1 MRARTVV
8 ACLAVFVLA
17 VSSLLAADP
26 AAVASSSGAT
36 ASDGHKVVAYY
47 FHGAQRCKT
56 CLHIESTAE
65 KVMRERFGEEL
76 KAGRLTWRTAN
87 IDRAENEHFVK
98 DFQLVSSSVVL
109 VELDGEK
116 PVRYKVLD
124 RVWQLARDD
133 FEFEAYVGRETAA
146 FLKNAR
152 G

>member
-1 MRARTVV
+1 MRARTVA
-8 ACLAVFVLA
+8 ACLTILA
-17 VSSLLAADP
+17 LAMGSLLAAAP
-26 AAVASSSGAT
+26 AATG
-36 ASDGHKVVAYY
+36 SDGHKVVAYY

-65 KVMRERFGEEL
+65 KVLRERFGEEL
-76 KAGRLTWRTAN
+76 RAGQLAWRTAN
-87 IDRAENEHFVK
+87 IDRTENEHFVK

-116 PVRYKVLD
+116 QVRFKVLD
-124 RVWQLARDD
+124 KVWQLARDD